1 MSEEP
6 NQEIKN
12 DESHYSSG
20 DIYFELPD
28 GNSILIKGERYKAAE
43 GLFNPG
49 LFGVRDDGVHHKV
62 YQSIMKCDQDIRK
75 ELYDNILLVGGTTL
89 VSGLK
94 DRLRRDVQSLAPLGT
109 KPVVIDPAEREY
121 SVWVGGSILA
131 SLSSFQKMCISKQV
145 YEEQG
150 SRIIHTKC

>member
-1 MSEEP
+1 M
-6 NQEIKN
+6 
-12 DESHYSSG
+12 
-20 DIYFELPD
+20 PD